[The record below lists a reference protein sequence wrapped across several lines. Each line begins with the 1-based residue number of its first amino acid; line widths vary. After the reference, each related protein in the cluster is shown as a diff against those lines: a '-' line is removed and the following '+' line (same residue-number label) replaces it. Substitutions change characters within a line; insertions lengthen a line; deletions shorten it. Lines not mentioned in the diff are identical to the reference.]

1 MSTRNGELLNFPKG
15 LKVRRLSDY
24 KRTLRRRIQRFELR
38 YEMSTERMLERT
50 ATGEL
55 RETAEISQWQYDA
68 DVLADLEVNGTK
80 RTSGSGLTARSG
92 HSRAGR
98 PGRNATNG
106 SQVRPSTNSRMT
118 IKPPK
123 ALKARRLSDHKRTL
137 RRRIRRFE
145 LRYEM
150 TTEQMLERTANGKLR
165 ETAEISQWQYDA
177 DVLDFLT
184 AEGARNTA
192 GSGLTATR

>member
-1 MSTRNGELLNFPKG
+1 MSRRNGALRKPPKDG
-15 LKVRRLSDY
+15 KPRRLSDH

-38 YEMSTERMLERT
+38 YEMTTERMLERT
-50 ATGEL
+50 AAGEL
-55 RETAEISQWQYDA
+55 RETTEISRWQYDA
-68 DVLADLEVNGTK
+68 DELAGLEANGARNTN
-80 RTSGSGLTARSG
+80 GSGVTTR
-92 HSRAGR
+92 RAGGQSAR
-98 PGRNATNG
+98 PGRNAANG
-106 SQVRPSTNSRMT
+106 PLIRASRPNQALHR
-118 IKPPK
+118 PVK

-150 TTEQMLERTANGKLR
+150 TTEQMLERTATGELR

>member
-98 PGRNATNG
+98 SGQEAADG
-106 SQVRPSTNSRMT
+106 SQVKASTSDRALNRL
-118 IKPPK
+118 PK
-123 ALKARRLSDHKRTL
+123 VVRARRLGDRKRTL
-137 RRRIRRFE
+137 RHRIQRFE

-150 TTEQMLERTANGKLR
+150 TTERMLERTATGEFP

-177 DVLDFLT
+177 DVLNHLT
-184 AEGARNTA
+184 AKGAKNTA
-192 GSGLTATR
+192 GLGLIATK

>member
-50 ATGEL
+50 ATGEF
-55 RETAEISQWQYDA
+55 RETAEISRWQHDA
-68 DVLADLEVNGTK
+68 DELADLEANGARSTN
-80 RTSGSGLTARSG
+80 GSGLAAGSARG
-92 HSRAGR
+92 RGGR
-98 PGRNATNG
+98 PRRKATDGSRGRASTRNQA
-106 SQVRPSTNSRMT
+106 PS
-118 IKPPK
+118 KPPK
-123 ALKARRLSDHKRTL
+123 DGKPRRLSDHKRVL
-137 RRRIRRFE
+137 RRRIQRFE

-150 TTEQMLERTANGKLR
+150 TTERMLERTANGKLR

-184 AEGARNTA
+184 AKGAKNTA
-192 GSGLTATR
+192 GSGSTATG

>member
-1 MSTRNGELLNFPKG
+1 MSRRNGALPKPPKDG
-15 LKVRRLSDY
+15 KPRRLSDFR
-24 KRTLRRRIQRFELR
+24 RTLRRRIQRFELR
-38 YEMSTERMLERT
+38 YEMTTGQMLART

-55 RETAEISQWQYDA
+55 RETAEISRWQYDA
-68 DVLADLEVNGTK
+68 DEMADLEASGAKSTNG
-80 RTSGSGLTARSG
+80 SGSTTRSG

-123 ALKARRLSDHKRTL
+123 VLKARRLSDHKRTL
-137 RRRIRRFE
+137 RRRIQRFE

-150 TTEQMLERTANGKLR
+150 TTGQMLTRTATGELR

-177 DVLDFLT
+177 DALDFLT
-184 AEGARNTA
+184 AKGAKNTA
-192 GSGLTATR
+192 GSG

>member
-1 MSTRNGELLNFPKG
+1 MSTQTGALTKPPNVVRT
-15 LKVRRLSDY
+15 RRLSDY

-38 YEMSTERMLERT
+38 YEMTTQRMLERT

-55 RETAEISQWQYDA
+55 RETAEISQWQHDA
-68 DVLADLEVNGTK
+68 DELADLQGNETK
-80 RTSGSGLTARSG
+80 S
-92 HSRAGR
+92 
-98 PGRNATNG
+98 TNG
-106 SQVRPSTNSRMT
+106 SGSAGSGARDRAARPDRNAANGSEVKSSQRKRVRS
-118 IKPPK
+118 KPPEDGK
-123 ALKARRLSDHKRTL
+123 PRRLSDHKRML
-137 RRRIRRFE
+137 RRRIQRFE

-150 TTEQMLERTANGKLR
+150 TTEQMLERTATGELR

>member
-68 DVLADLEVNGTK
+68 DELADLEASGPKSTN
-80 RTSGSGLTARSG
+80 GSGLAAGSG

-106 SQVRPSTNSRMT
+106 SQVRPSSNSRMT

-123 ALKARRLSDHKRTL
+123 VLKARRLSDHKRTL